1 MVWNTNIFVKELN
14 LPGFQLIVE
23 SANIPPYDLPVQA
36 TPEKRQK
43 FIDGL
48 ASWVGMKN
56 LQVQEIAWEVADM
69 QFGVTVRTQN
79 EHPELKKEVVFFDNK
94 QIAYMLTHGTFA
106 EFAYD
111 KYFWVPGDVM
121 PTADEKT
128 VVEDTLDAIKDS
140 PVFENLNKPKELPPF
155 PEDLMK
161 VIAGMRP
168 PSVEERAVRDFNV
181 PTPREQILRSAKT
194 YLRNVTRYYGG
205 ELDNLRYKWID
216 LKEYPKTDTQPLSRI
231 PCTLEEATHI
241 VVGVEMPGHC
251 FEFLIAISDM
261 VAASRFHQINSS
273 DPAYLFWLPAP
284 QEWATTEV
292 KEGEGLRDLFV
303 ESIDAMDDKE
313 SLDAEFNTFQQNLS
327 QLMFATLTRA
337 NDVKLPTRND
347 GFLPLRAV
355 AGLLEDFRFWLD
367 NYFGELIRY
376 NKGDWERDIRIID
389 STTLS
394 LTVTERKSF
403 KRYVLVYS
411 FDDFFKDHI
420 AAGLDWHPEAR
431 TFWRLPS

>member
-1 MVWNTNIFVKELN
+1 MVWNTDIFVKELE
-14 LPGFQLIVE
+14 LPGFKLIVE
-23 SANIPPYDLPVQA
+23 SCNIPTQTDGVVSTFQ
-36 TPEKRQK
+36 KRQK

-79 EHPELKKEVVFFDNK
+79 EHPELKKEVVTFSNE

-111 KYFWVPGDVM
+111 KYFWVPGDKM
-121 PTADEKT
+121 PMAEDKMALG
-128 VVEDTLDAIKDS
+128 DTLSTIKDT
-140 PVFENLNKPKELPPF
+140 PKAAPF
-155 PEDLMK
+155 PKDLMNA
-161 VIAGMRP
+161 IEGIRP

-194 YLRNVTRYYGG
+194 YLRHVTRYFSG
-205 ELDNLRYKWID
+205 EVENLRYKWID
-216 LKEYPKTDTQPLSRI
+216 LKEYPKTDTQPLERV

-241 VVGVEMPGHC
+241 VVGVEIPGHC
-251 FEFLIAISDM
+251 YEFLIAISDM
-261 VAASRFHQINSS
+261 VAASRFHQINSA
-273 DPAYLFWLPAP
+273 DPAYPFWLPAP

-292 KEGEGLRDLFV
+292 KEEEGLRDLFV

-337 NDVKLPTRND
+337 NDAKLPTRND

-355 AGLLEDFRFWLD
+355 AGLLEDFQKWLD
-367 NYFGELIRY
+367 NYFSDLIRY